1 MRAGPAMRMGRL
13 ASGVLVV
20 GSGAGLAVLAVK
32 RLAELALGLV
42 RGRVAAPLRIGH
54 TGQPSQG
61 ALPPSPH
68 FTSISV
74 MTESDALRP
83 SGSSRI
89 SGDSLEGVS
98 ATTLW
103 TLHNRGTEAKR
114 PDSVIRD
121 PLAAELFDAIEYDYR
136 KFGRPS
142 QTHALRALAFD
153 TQARVY
159 LATHPTAAIVALA
172 EGMQTSFW
180 RLGGADATAQF
191 TWYSVDLP
199 PVMEL
204 RNQLLP
210 NDERI
215 VKLAQSALDLS
226 WMDQVDASGGA
237 FITAEG
243 LLMYLQPE
251 ESLGLIEACAKRFP
265 GGQMMFDSIPHWF
278 SRRTLQGFK
287 LSDRY
292 VAPPMPFALTPDE
305 GEALISIPG
314 VVTAIDIPL
323 HRGRG
328 IWKFVNSKRLDRG
341 FLRRTRPSMTLLQF
355 G

>member
-1 MRAGPAMRMGRL
+1 
-13 ASGVLVV
+13 
-20 GSGAGLAVLAVK
+20 
-32 RLAELALGLV
+32 
-42 RGRVAAPLRIGH
+42 
-54 TGQPSQG
+54 
-61 ALPPSPH
+61 
-68 FTSISV
+68 

-89 SGDSLEGVS
+89 SGDSLDGVS

-114 PDSVIRD
+114 PDSLIQD

-142 QTHALRALAFD
+142 QSHALRALSFD
-153 TQARVY
+153 SQARVY
-159 LATHPTAAIVALA
+159 LATHPRAAVVALA

-180 RLGGADATAQF
+180 RLGGDKPTTQF

-204 RNQLLP
+204 RDQLLP
-210 NDERI
+210 KNEGI

-226 WMDQVDASGGA
+226 WMDRVDDSGGV

-243 LLMYLQPE
+243 LLMYLRPE

-278 SRRTLQGFK
+278 SKRTLQGFK

-292 VAPPMPFALTPDE
+292 VAPPMPFALTADE
-305 GEALISIPG
+305 GESLTSIPG
-314 VVTAIDIPL
+314 VSAAIDIPL
-323 HRGRG
+323 HPGRG
-328 IWKFVNSKRLDRG
+328 IWKFVNAKRLDRG

>member
-1 MRAGPAMRMGRL
+1 
-13 ASGVLVV
+13 
-20 GSGAGLAVLAVK
+20 
-32 RLAELALGLV
+32 
-42 RGRVAAPLRIGH
+42 
-54 TGQPSQG
+54 
-61 ALPPSPH
+61 
-68 FTSISV
+68 

-83 SGSSRI
+83 SASSPIR
-89 SGDSLEGVS
+89 GDNLEGVS

-114 PDSVIRD
+114 PDGLIKD
-121 PLAAELFDAIEYDYR
+121 PLAAELFDAIEYDYS

-142 QTHALRALAFD
+142 QSHALRALSFD

-159 LATHPTAAIVALA
+159 LATHPRTAIAALA
-172 EGMQTSFW
+172 EGLQTSFW
-180 RLGGADATAQF
+180 RLGGEKSTAQF

-199 PVMEL
+199 PVIEL
-204 RNQLLP
+204 RSALLP
-210 NDERI
+210 QNERI
-215 VKLAQSALDLS
+215 VTLAQSALDLS
-226 WMDQVDASGGA
+226 WMDRVDASGGA

-278 SRRTLQGFK
+278 SKRTLQGLK

-292 VAPPMPFALTPDE
+292 VAPPMPFALTADE
-305 GEALISIPG
+305 GEALTSIPG
-314 VVTAIDIPL
+314 VVAAVDIPL
-323 HRGRG
+323 HPGRG
-328 IWKFVNSKRLDRG
+328 IWKFVNAKRLDRG

>member
-1 MRAGPAMRMGRL
+1 
-13 ASGVLVV
+13 
-20 GSGAGLAVLAVK
+20 
-32 RLAELALGLV
+32 
-42 RGRVAAPLRIGH
+42 
-54 TGQPSQG
+54 
-61 ALPPSPH
+61 
-68 FTSISV
+68 
-74 MTESDALRP
+74 MTESDALYP
-83 SGSSRI
+83 GGSSRI
-89 SGDSLEGVS
+89 SGDSLKGVS

-114 PDSVIRD
+114 PDGVIQD

-142 QTHALRALAFD
+142 QSHGLRALAFD
-153 TQARVY
+153 AQARVY
-159 LATHPTAAIVALA
+159 LATHPRAAVVALA

-180 RLGGADATAQF
+180 RLGGAESTAQF

-204 RNQLLP
+204 RNKLLP
-210 NDERI
+210 KNDRI
-215 VKLAQSALDLS
+215 VELAQSALDLS
-226 WMDQVDASGGA
+226 WMDRVDTSGGV

-265 GGQMMFDSIPHWF
+265 GGQMMFDNIPHWF

-292 VAPPMPFALTPDE
+292 VAPPMPFAQTPDE
-305 GEALISIPG
+305 GEMLTSVPG
-314 VVTAIDIPL
+314 VTAAIDIPL
-323 HRGRG
+323 HPGRG

>member
-1 MRAGPAMRMGRL
+1 
-13 ASGVLVV
+13 
-20 GSGAGLAVLAVK
+20 
-32 RLAELALGLV
+32 
-42 RGRVAAPLRIGH
+42 
-54 TGQPSQG
+54 
-61 ALPPSPH
+61 
-68 FTSISV
+68 
-74 MTESDALRP
+74 MTEPDALRP
-83 SGSSRI
+83 RASSPI
-89 SGDSLEGVS
+89 SGDNLEGVS

-114 PDSVIRD
+114 PDGLIKD

-142 QTHALRALAFD
+142 QSHALRALSFD

-159 LATHPTAAIVALA
+159 LATHPRAAVVALA

-180 RLGGADATAQF
+180 RLGGARSTAQF

-199 PVMEL
+199 PVIEL
-204 RNQLLP
+204 RRALLP
-210 NDERI
+210 QDERI
-215 VKLAQSALDLS
+215 VTLAQSALDLS

-278 SRRTLQGFK
+278 SKRTLQGLK

-292 VAPPMPFALTPDE
+292 VAPPMPFALTADE
-305 GEALISIPG
+305 GEALTSIPG
-314 VVTAIDIPL
+314 VVAAVDIPL
-323 HRGRG
+323 HPGRG
-328 IWKFVNSKRLDRG
+328 MWKFVNAKRLDRG